1 MVWIQH
7 QKRAFKQPVMWS
19 WREKENMLHILSLLV
34 LPCLV
39 SNIAEAKG
47 RGGGN
52 GVSLFI
58 CLREGRCSGL
68 EVFILHAL
76 VTLRRLHSCHLVPLP
91 PRLWRGERGRDSLN
105 QAPRLR
111 TFKQRKMYVIDNKQ
125 KSEKTSKSRMFESK
139 TWVFSSHPKNNEEV
153 PIKRHLSLNIS
164 LCYHSWLKDKV
175 KKG

>member
-7 QKRAFKQPVMWS
+7 QRRTFKQPVMWS
-19 WREKENMLHILSLLV
+19 WKKENMLHILSLLV

-39 SNIAEAKG
+39 SIIAEAKG

-76 VTLRRLHSCHLVPLP
+76 VTLHRLHSCHLVPLP
-91 PRLWRGERGRDSLN
+91 PRLWRGERGRGSLN
-105 QAPRLR
+105 QAPRGELSSNGKCNMWSTTSRKAWKLPNPECLNLR
-111 TFKQRKMYVIDNKQ
+111 HEYLVVTPRIMRRSQ
-125 KSEKTSKSRMFESK
+125 
-139 TWVFSSHPKNNEEV
+139 
-153 PIKRHLSLNIS
+153 
-164 LCYHSWLKDKV
+164 
-175 KKG
+175 